1 MILLFIKGVSDVV
14 VQRNGSYQLEKGA
27 IDLLG
32 DALLGGLLGSG
43 LAQRSGGAAPGEF
56 ALFLLLLSERQQFG
70 VLVGISLGFGDARTL
85 LRLDATRALKDD
97 WSDEA
102 LDLGRLRLGL
112 LLTFLQLQRPSNDVL
127 SDVVV
132 LVEVEQLADLARSL
146 GSEATRDGG
155 VGQAWNLSLALLHDD
170 EVENGQVG
178 VDDASSDASAVTL
191 SRASGPVA
199 RVLGAE
205 KKADAPVGQHSLHH
219 GETLFVVSTTDAEHV
234 ALPLVAERISWDFL
248 RHLLVEEDAEFAIIF
263 DLDQL
268 LASGGRVGNV

>member
-1 MILLFIKGVSDVV
+1 MLLFRETSVSD
-14 VQRNGSYQLEKGA
+14 GEGA

-32 DALLGGLLGSG
+32 DALLAGLLGSR

>member
-14 VQRNGSYQLEKGA
+14 VQRNSSYQLEKGA

-32 DALLGGLLGSG
+32 DALLGRLLGSG

-70 VLVGISLGFGDARTL
+70 VLVGIGLGFGDARAL

-102 LDLGRLRLGL
+102 LDLGRLSLGL

-132 LVEVEQLADLARSL
+132 LVEVEQLADLSRSF
-146 GSEATRDGG
+146 GSQATRDGG
-155 VGQAWNLSLALLHDD
+155 VGQAWNISLALLHDD
-170 EVENGQVG
+170 EVENGQVS
-178 VDDASSDASAVTL
+178 VDDAPSNAPTMTL
-191 SRASGPVA
+191 SRASGSVA

-205 KKADAPVGQHSLHH
+205 EETDAPVGQHALHH
-219 GETLFVVSTTDAEHV
+219 GETLFVVSTADAEHV
-234 ALPLVAERISWDFL
+234 SLPLVAE
-248 RHLLVEEDAEFAIIF
+248 
-263 DLDQL
+263 
-268 LASGGRVGNV
+268 